1 LFLLAL
7 IWQEA
12 GLFDRMPPMK
22 KLFMVVG
29 MWLVGIAS
37 AQAFDLESGEVLRY
51 DVYWGPLRVGRAQ
64 LEYVPQGQFAD
75 SKSYVLNARAW
86 DQSSLIDLDDS
97 WRVAGTHS
105 AKKVFV
111 PGTFDALQK
120 ENKYR
125 ADKQLVFNAKKKV
138 ITYTNR
144 RDASDKVAPLAW
156 NGDVRDVL
164 SALYAWR
171 VDGEAELARG
181 GTLPVIGVKR
191 PFQLTKQPA
200 VKETVTVRGEE
211 VPVWRVNITAQTPG
225 KDDAQMWIIRL
236 RRDATLAPVQAI
248 VQTKFGTFKLVATK

>member
-1 LFLLAL
+1 
-7 IWQEA
+7 
-12 GLFDRMPPMK
+12 MK

-29 MWLVGIAS
+29 MWLVGIAG
-37 AQAFDLESGEVLRY
+37 AHAFDLGSGEVLRY
-51 DVYWGPLRVGRAQ
+51 DVYWGPLRMGRAQ

-75 SKSYVLNARAW
+75 STSYVLSGRAW

-97 WRVAGTHS
+97 WRTTGTHS
-105 AKKVFV
+105 AKKAFV
-111 PGTFDALQK
+111 PSTFDAVQK

-125 ADKQLVFNAKKKV
+125 ADKQLVFDAKKKV
-138 ITYTNR
+138 IRYTNR
-144 RDASDKVAPLAW
+144 RDANDKVAPLVW
-156 NGDVRDVL
+156 KGERDVL
-164 SALYAWR
+164 SALYSWR

-191 PFQLTKQPA
+191 GFVLTKQPA
-200 VKETVTVRGEE
+200 TKETVMVRGED

-225 KDDAQMWIIRL
+225 KDDAQTWIVRL